1 MSQEED
7 PELQIIKARK
17 MKQMKEKAKLFEKM
31 KEDETKAKTEVSKID
46 DKQVLL
52 KYLYDRGDEVLK
64 LAESQ
69 FPVQTRIIINR
80 ISPIPRCTVTSCA
93 CNFSTITNAPRVIW
107 PTTNAAAIIDAIF
120 VDLLV
125 SCDFKVKNMVTNTI
139 MPVVAATVL

>member
-17 MKQMKEKAKLFEKM
+17 MKQLKEKAKLFEKM
-31 KEDETKAKTEVSKID
+31 KEDETKAKREVSKID

-69 FPVQTRIIINR
+69 FPVQTRVIINR
-80 ISPIPRCTVTSCA
+80 IADLIKAGELDSHISGGELL
-93 CNFSTITNAPRVIW
+93 
-107 PTTNAAAIIDAIF
+107 AIF
-120 VDLLV
+120 RSVGLRIHVDTNIRIKEHG
-125 SCDFKVKNMVTNTI
+125 KVISFGEKLKEGM
-139 MPVVAATVL
+139 